1 MILLRSG
8 NGRKPAALA
17 LAGLILSLA
26 SATVWAQPIPTDPE
40 TPQQDEADTP
50 ASEDENDNQGEAI
63 GQVDEEFPGNEP
75 AAAMDAEGK
84 FVPIFVPYQRH
95 VVRRVG
101 RGRAVAENTMP
112 FMAELYLNVPRSGF
126 SDQISTRGISLSL
139 LQHACGG
146 ALIARDWVIT
156 AAHCVAPKYPGADM
170 TGLLRVRLGAERL
183 DRDVSMT
190 YAIKRIIRHEDH
202 GTMFAND
209 IALIELMPDD
219 RPRNAREIA
228 RIALHKGPRLERDV
242 AVTSTG
248 WGRTSQHSVVGANI
262 FNNRAELDVMSQDDC
277 RKWPGYGP
285 SRVPDS
291 VICARAEGT
300 KHCEGDSGSPLL
312 LANRKP
318 AVLVGVVSWGMS
330 TSKCLPTSEPSIY
343 TRVESFI
350 PWIKRH
356 VPASKLWIETT
367 PPARRAR

>member
-1 MILLRSG
+1 MILLRPSH
-8 NGRKPAALA
+8 GRKPATLA
-17 LAGLILSLA
+17 LAGLALSLA
-26 SATVWAQPIPTDPE
+26 SATVCAQPLPTGPE
-40 TPQQDEADTP
+40 TPEQGATDTP
-50 ASEDENDNQGEAI
+50 APEDENDNQGEVI
-63 GQVDEEFPGNEP
+63 GQADEGFQANEP

-84 FVPIFVPYQRH
+84 FLPTWVPLQKRK
-95 VVRRVG
+95 VRRVG
-101 RGRAVAENTMP
+101 RGTRVRENTMP
-112 FMAELYLNVPRSGF
+112 FMAELYLNVPRSRF
-126 SDQISTRGISLSL
+126 SNQVDTRGISLSL

-146 ALIARDWVIT
+146 ALIARDWIVT

-170 TGLLRVRLGAERL
+170 ARLLRVRLGAERL
-183 DRDVSMT
+183 DQDVSMT
-190 YAIKRIIRHEDH
+190 FAIKRIIRHDDH
-202 GTMFAND
+202 DTMFAND

-219 RPRNAREIA
+219 RPRNPNEIA
-228 RIALHKGPRLERDV
+228 RIALHKGPRIPNNA

-248 WGRTSQHSVVGANI
+248 WGRTSPYSAVGANI

-285 SRVPDS
+285 NRVPDS

-318 AVLVGVVSWGMS
+318 AVLVGIVSWGMS

-343 TRVESFI
+343 TRIESFI

-356 VPASKLWIETT
+356 VPASRLWIETAS
-367 PPARRAR
+367 PARRAR